1 MDVDKGIFVYLV
13 VIQNMRRFPS
23 EPFYFLCNLGG
34 EVITREGAEVQG
46 WRLKE
51 TEKMI

>member
-1 MDVDKGIFVYLV
+1 MDMNKGTFVYLV
-13 VIQNMRRFPS
+13 LIQNMRRFLS

-34 EVITREGAEVQG
+34 EVIIGEGAEVQG

-51 TEKMI
+51 T